1 MIVGTATKII
11 VISDAHLLY
20 QAEWIEDEKTL
31 RDEAREVLDNFD
43 RAAKELAKES
53 PSAIILAGDMF
64 DTKAES
70 GQRVAYREAE
80 KYMLRVRQILSDLA
94 GKTRCKIYA
103 LRGNHD
109 SEPVL
114 KSLQSILDGKFVY
127 ARNQVVKI
135 GETSLALMDTHYLT
149 GAYEIPL
156 ADVPGK
162 TGILFM
168 HESVPLP
175 NISAP
180 SKETFAS
187 ICENHRLVFNGHL
200 HFYSEKVLGIPNL
213 FLLPA
218 FIPSRDIKNNW
229 MVKYRYENGQIE
241 RKTQESPFGYLTIDG
256 SEFQFKRYT
265 PLQVIVRVELIGK
278 NSSDFYQGIRQVYDL
293 LMEREDRQKLRAWI
307 TTNADKITVE
317 RLFWDRVAAYPEI
330 KTVDILSERGE
341 SLRAPIPTLERE
353 FGDVAFTRDELIEKV
368 IQSLDKKQQKIAAE
382 LFDRIFSTQILAA
395 KHPDSRQ
402 AFRDLLEIM
411 SREEKV
417 SRTFVERA
425 WELSKGG

>member
-1 MIVGTATKII
+1 
-11 VISDAHLLY
+11 
-20 QAEWIEDEKTL
+20 
-31 RDEAREVLDNFD
+31 
-43 RAAKELAKES
+43 
-53 PSAIILAGDMF
+53 MF

-80 KYMLRVRQILSDLA
+80 KYMLRVRQILSELA
-94 GKTRCKIYA
+94 RKTGCKIYA

-114 KSLQSILDGKFVY
+114 KSLESVLDGKFVY
-127 ARNQVVKI
+127 PKNQVVKI
-135 GETSLALMDTHYLT
+135 GETSFALMDTHYLT
-149 GAYEIPL
+149 GTYEISPT
-156 ADVPGK
+156 DVPGK
-162 TGILFM
+162 ADILFM

-187 ICENHRLVFNGHL
+187 ICKNHRLVFNGHM
-200 HFYSEKVLGIPNL
+200 HFYSERVLGIQNL
-213 FLLPA
+213 CLLPA

-229 MVKYRYENGQIE
+229 MAKYRYENGEIE
-241 RKTQESPFGYLTIDG
+241 YKKQESPFGYLAING
-256 SEFQFKRYT
+256 GEFQFKRYN

-278 NSSDFYQGIRQVYDL
+278 NTSDFNQGIRQVYDL
-293 LMEREDRQKLRAWI
+293 LMEREDRQKLRVWI
-307 TTNADKITVE
+307 STNADKIIVE

-330 KTVDILSERGE
+330 KTVDILTERGE
-341 SLRAPIPTLERE
+341 SLRVPIPTIERE

-368 IQSLDKKQQKIAAE
+368 IQSLDKKQQKIAVE
-382 LFDRIFSTQILAA
+382 LFDRIFSTQILAV
-395 KHPDSRQ
+395 KNPDSRQ

-411 SREEKV
+411 SKEEKV
-417 SRTFVERA
+417 SKTFVERA